1 MLRQSQF
8 HPGQQ
13 AGHKPKGAADFLQSN
28 DGLAALLPAVARMAA
43 LQKDCAALLPAMF
56 EACDV
61 LQYDADQLVLS
72 TPNAALAA
80 KLKQQLPKLQ
90 AHLIKGG
97 WQLNVIR
104 IKVQVGKP
112 RASEVFTK
120 QIELSPQ
127 ALNAFDQLGK
137 TRARVLSQRPF
148 LLRLRSISSRRQLL
162 SVERNDFIRIRLRQQ
177 RAQQLIIHRVT
188 GFMRHITGQ
197 QRMSDQIQIADRIE
211 NLVAHKFVLVAQ
223 AVGIQYPVFIQHNR
237 IFE

>member
-8 HPGQQ
+8 HPAPQ

-43 LQKDCAALLPAMF
+43 LQKDCAALLPTMF

-97 WQLNVIR
+97 WQVNAIR
-104 IKVQVGKP
+104 IKVQVSKP
-112 RASEVFTK
+112 RASAVFTK
-120 QIELSPQ
+120 QIELPPQ
-127 ALNAFDQLGK
+127 ALSAFDQLGK
-137 TRARVLSQRPF
+137 TLENSPRNQTLIAALKAMVARHRA
-148 LLRLRSISSRRQLL
+148 
-162 SVERNDFIRIRLRQQ
+162 
-177 RAQQLIIHRVT
+177 
-188 GFMRHITGQ
+188 G
-197 QRMSDQIQIADRIE
+197 
-211 NLVAHKFVLVAQ
+211 
-223 AVGIQYPVFIQHNR
+223 
-237 IFE
+237 

>member
-8 HPGQQ
+8 HQV
-13 AGHKPKGAADFLQSN
+13 PKGAADFLQSN

-97 WQLNVIR
+97 WQVNVIR

-112 RASEVFTK
+112 RPRDVFTK
-120 QIELSPQ
+120 QIHLPPQ
-127 ALNAFDQLGK
+127 ALSALDQLGQ
-137 TRARVLSQRPF
+137 TLEESPRNQTLIAAIRAMVAR
-148 LLRLRSISSRRQLL
+148 
-162 SVERNDFIRIRLRQQ
+162 
-177 RAQQLIIHRVT
+177 HR
-188 GFMRHITGQ
+188 
-197 QRMSDQIQIADRIE
+197 
-211 NLVAHKFVLVAQ
+211 
-223 AVGIQYPVFIQHNR
+223 
-237 IFE
+237 

>member
-8 HPGQQ
+8 RPAPQ
-13 AGHKPKGAADFLQSN
+13 AAHNKPKGAADFLQSN
-28 DGLAALLPAVARMAA
+28 DGLAALLPTVARMAA

-97 WQLNVIR
+97 WQVNAIR

-112 RASEVFTK
+112 RASAVFIK
-120 QIELSPQ
+120 QIELPPQ
-127 ALNAFDQLGK
+127 ALSAFDQLGK
-137 TRARVLSQRPF
+137 TLENSPRNQTLIAALKAMVARHRA
-148 LLRLRSISSRRQLL
+148 
-162 SVERNDFIRIRLRQQ
+162 
-177 RAQQLIIHRVT
+177 
-188 GFMRHITGQ
+188 G
-197 QRMSDQIQIADRIE
+197 
-211 NLVAHKFVLVAQ
+211 
-223 AVGIQYPVFIQHNR
+223 
-237 IFE
+237 

>member
-1 MLRQSQF
+1 
-8 HPGQQ
+8 
-13 AGHKPKGAADFLQSN
+13 
-28 DGLAALLPAVARMAA
+28 MAA

-137 TRARVLSQRPF
+137 TLENSPRNQTLIAALKAMVAR
-148 LLRLRSISSRRQLL
+148 
-162 SVERNDFIRIRLRQQ
+162 
-177 RAQQLIIHRVT
+177 HR
-188 GFMRHITGQ
+188 
-197 QRMSDQIQIADRIE
+197 D
-211 NLVAHKFVLVAQ
+211 
-223 AVGIQYPVFIQHNR
+223 
-237 IFE
+237 